1 MYAAAQA
8 KPQSIEAE
16 HLGPAPIAGP
26 HLVATYKPGREIYA
40 QGDLNDKCYQ
50 VSIGAVRVYRL
61 LSDGRRQVV
70 SFHLP
75 GEMFGFEA
83 GSNHSF
89 FAEAITETTLAVFG
103 RRHMQERSR
112 ELLALALTGMARA
125 QQHLLVI
132 GRQCAVERIA
142 AFLVDLC
149 ERQGGGR
156 QLRLPMSR
164 QDIAD
169 YLGLTIETVSRVFAK
184 LRSAGLIKLR
194 SIRCVEIKKLEA
206 LRGYCA

>member
-1 MYAAAQA
+1 MYAAAKA

-16 HLGPAPIAGP
+16 QLGPAPIPRP
-26 HLVATYKPGREIYA
+26 HLVATYKPGRVIYA

-50 VSIGAVRVYRL
+50 VSTGAVRIYRL

-70 SFHLP
+70 SFQLP

-83 GSNHSF
+83 GSNHAF
-89 FAEAITETTLAVFG
+89 FAEAITETTLAIFG
-103 RRHMQERSR
+103 RRNMQERSR

-164 QDIAD
+164 QDIA
-169 YLGLTIETVSRVFAK
+169 
-184 LRSAGLIKLR
+184 
-194 SIRCVEIKKLEA
+194 
-206 LRGYCA
+206 

>member
-16 HLGPAPIAGP
+16 HLGPAPISRSLLSA
-26 HLVATYKPGREIYA
+26 LSSQGREIYA
-40 QGDLNDKCYQ
+40 QGDLNDRCYQ
-50 VSIGAVRVYRL
+50 VSTGAVRVYRL

-103 RRHMQERSR
+103 RRHIQERSR

-132 GRQCAVERIA
+132 GRQCAVARNEQVVRSTIWSISRPNYLKKA
-142 AFLVDLC
+142 LSFILVTPGTTFARSPSGARLLCAFIC
-149 ERQGGGR
+149 PEQ
-156 QLRLPMSR
+156 PN
-164 QDIAD
+164 
-169 YLGLTIETVSRVFAK
+169 
-184 LRSAGLIKLR
+184 
-194 SIRCVEIKKLEA
+194 
-206 LRGYCA
+206 

>member
-16 HLGPAPIAGP
+16 HLGPAPISRSLLSA
-26 HLVATYKPGREIYA
+26 LSSQGREIYA
-40 QGDLNDKCYQ
+40 QGDLNDRCYQ
-50 VSIGAVRVYRL
+50 VSTGAVRVCRL

-103 RRHMQERSR
+103 RRHIQERSR

-132 GRQCAVERIA
+132 GRQCAVARTSCS
-142 AFLVDLC
+142 FDHMVNF
-149 ERQGGGR
+149 Q
-156 QLRLPMSR
+156 
-164 QDIAD
+164 
-169 YLGLTIETVSRVFAK
+169 T
-184 LRSAGLIKLR
+184 
-194 SIRCVEIKKLEA
+194 
-206 LRGYCA
+206 